1 MSCLPP
7 SGSPA
12 TALVVKQTKETV
24 ALHRVQLATRRV
36 YFSGCVVLA
45 HVIQAVSTRMPLH
58 ALLLK
63 RVQLLRLGHLADVIR
78 LVVSWIRNTTGWCLA
93 AWAGSHPRSTCLS
106 ASRGGG
112 FLAVLFSLTVSVRFE
127 NRPGVR
133 FDLVAVTSTSSHPC
147 S

>member
-12 TALVVKQTKETV
+12 TALVVKQK
-24 ALHRVQLATRRV
+24 RRWLCIV
-36 YFSGCVVLA
+36 SSLQHDGVSFSGYVVLA

-133 FDLVAVTSTSSHPC
+133 LDLVAVTSTSSHPC